1 MGNVN
6 FAIGVYILLVFSL
19 LIETGYSIRCY
30 RCNSTSTTY
39 PFQCNEFLKSDVD
52 LQPES
57 CNDVYGAQYCVKHIG
72 RFEAIALDCYQCASG
87 DEWKCMD
94 GDLVAN
100 FLVPANCSHVHD
112 ARYCIK
118 SIGRYGGGIGTK
130 RFCSSAHLGNYCDY
144 VKQPGD
150 KLTYRTCVYTC
161 STDGC
166 NSAKSFVPSTVY
178 TWIMPMA
185 LLVIW
190 TKLFHSRMVQDL

>member
-72 RFEAIALDCYQCASG
+72 RFE
-87 DEWKCMD
+87 
-94 GDLVAN
+94 
-100 FLVPANCSHVHD
+100 
-112 ARYCIK
+112 
-118 SIGRYGGGIGTK
+118 GGIGTK